1 MKALFISLP
10 LLLGLAATAAHA
22 QQAQP
27 LGSLRTTGPDLQRT
41 VSVSDDGSI
50 TATINDGGLASTLD
64 VHLRGNIVQ
73 ITKRNPWGIDTALV
87 DLESARKLL
96 HDNPTMAS
104 DGSRALAYANSLGAS
119 RNTTESHIV
128 STAASAA
135 GCGTELNALLTAA
148 DNVVYACSGGGS
160 FACTVA
166 AIQYARAKDAYD
178 ACVAK
183 GAGN

>member
-1 MKALFISLP
+1 MKALFVSLP

-22 QQAQP
+22 QQAQS

-64 VHLRGNIVQ
+64 VDLRGNIVQ

-87 DLESARKLL
+87 DLDSARKLL
-96 HDNPTMAS
+96 RDNPTMAS
-104 DGSRALAYANSLGAS
+104 AGSRALAYADRLGAT
-119 RNTTESHIV
+119 RNTTEHHV
-128 STAASAA
+128 STAANGV
-135 GCGTELNALLTAA
+135 GCASELNALFAAA
-148 DNVVYACSGGGS
+148 DNVVYACSGGGG

-166 AIQYARAKDAYD
+166 VLKYGQAKDSYN
-178 ACVAK
+178 ACVSAQPK
-183 GAGN
+183 